1 MPGRNS
7 VPPEKIARVASLQR
21 MVLKHPVT
29 ALVGIR
35 GVPAAALQKMRK
47 DLLERGHPLVVAT
60 NSAIRHALEQ
70 AVKER
75 PSLLP
80 LLDYV
85 TDQTGII
92 SADGNPFSLYQ
103 ELVQTRSPTPA
114 RGGSIA
120 PNDIVVPGGE
130 TPFKP
135 GPIVA
140 ELQHAGFPAVIEKG
154 KVVLKRD
161 SVVAKA
167 GEAISAEKANLLTR
181 LNIFPLEVGLDLR
194 AAVEREAFYA
204 PAVLAVD
211 LAQHRADMVRAYR
224 NALALAVEI
233 GYFTPQ
239 SIPLLLSRA
248 YRGAIAL
255 AVESAYPTAKSLPE
269 ILARAFREAKALQA
283 LTGTPAS

>member
-21 MVLKHPVT
+21 MVLEHPVT

-47 DLLERGHPLVVAT
+47 DLLERGHPLVVAP

-75 PSLLP
+75 PSLQP

-92 SADGNPFSLYQ
+92 SANGNPFSLYQ
-103 ELVQTRSPTPA
+103 ELVHTRSPTPA

-161 SVVAKA
+161 SVIAKA

-194 AAVEREAFYA
+194 AAVERETFYA

-224 NALALAVEI
+224 SALALAVEI

-248 YRGAIAL
+248 YRGAVAL

>member
-1 MPGRNS
+1 MPGRSS
-7 VPPEKIARVASLQR
+7 VPPEKVARVARLQK
-21 MVLKHPVT
+21 MVLAHPVT

-47 DLLERGHPLVVAT
+47 DLLGRGHPLFVAP

-70 AVKER
+70 AAQER
-75 PSLLP
+75 PALRP

-85 TDQTGII
+85 TDQTALIA
-92 SADGNPFSLYQ
+92 ADGNPFSLYR

-114 RGGSIA
+114 RGGAIA

-140 ELQHAGFPAVIEKG
+140 ELQHAGFPAAIEKG

-161 SVVAKA
+161 AVIAKA
-167 GEAISAEKANLLTR
+167 GDVISAEKANLLTR

-194 AAVEREAFYA
+194 AAVERETFYA
-204 PAVLAVD
+204 PSVLAVD
-211 LAQHRADMVRAYR
+211 LNLQRAQLGQAYR
-224 NALALAVEI
+224 SALALAVEI
-233 GYFTPQ
+233 RYFTPQ

-248 YRGAIAL
+248 YRGAVAV

-269 ILARAFREAKALQA
+269 ILARAFREAKALQG
-283 LTGTPAS
+283 LQGTPAS

>member
-1 MPGRNS
+1 MPGRAS
-7 VPPEKIARVASLQR
+7 VPPEKLARVVSLQK
-21 MVLKHPVT
+21 MVLDHPVT

-47 DLLERGHPLVVAT
+47 DLLERGHPLVVAP

-70 AVKER
+70 AAKER
-75 PSLLP
+75 PSLQP

-92 SADGNPFSLYQ
+92 AADGNPFSLYQ

-120 PNDIVVPGGE
+120 PNDILVPGGE
-130 TPFKP
+130 TPFRP

-140 ELQHAGFPAVIEKG
+140 ELQHAGFPAAIEKG
-154 KVVLKRD
+154 KVVLKKD

-167 GEAISAEKANLLTR
+167 GEVLSAEKANLLTR

-194 AAVEREAFYA
+194 AAVERETFYA
-204 PAVLAVD
+204 PNVLAVD
-211 LAQHRADMVRAYR
+211 LAQQRAELARAHLR
-224 NALALAVEI
+224 ALALAVEV
-233 GYFTPQ
+233 GYFTPE
-239 SIPLLLSRA
+239 SIPILLSKA

-255 AVESAYPTAKSLPE
+255 AVESAYPTAATLPE
-269 ILARAFREAKALQA
+269 ILARAFREAKALHD

>member
-1 MPGRNS
+1 MPGRES
-7 VPPEKIARVASLQR
+7 VPPGKIARVTKLQK
-21 MVLKHPVT
+21 MLLEHPVT

-35 GVPAAALQKMRK
+35 GVPASALQKMRK
-47 DLLERGHPLVVAT
+47 DLLDRGHPLVVAP
-60 NSAIRHALEQ
+60 NAAIRHALEQ
-70 AVKER
+70 AAKER
-75 PSLLP
+75 TSLRP

-92 SADGNPFSLYQ
+92 AADGNPFSLYQ

-120 PNDIVVPGGE
+120 PADILVPGGE
-130 TPFKP
+130 TPFKA

-140 ELQHAGFPAVIEKG
+140 ELQHAGFPAAIEKG

-167 GEAISAEKANLLTR
+167 GEVLTAEKANLLTR
-181 LNIFPLEVGLDLR
+181 LNIFPLEVGLELR
-194 AAVEREAFYA
+194 AAVERETFYA
-204 PAVLAVD
+204 PTVLAVD
-211 LAQHRADMVRAYR
+211 LTAQRAAVARAYR
-224 NALALAVEI
+224 SALALAVEI

-239 SIPLLLSRA
+239 TVPILLSKA
-248 YRGAIAL
+248 YRAAIAV

>member
-1 MPGRNS
+1 MPGRTS
-7 VPPEKIARVASLQR
+7 VPPEKIARVASLQK
-21 MVLKHPVT
+21 MVLGHPVT

-47 DLLERGHPLVVAT
+47 DLLERGHPLVVAP
-60 NSAIRHALEQ
+60 NSAIRHAIEQ
-70 AVKER
+70 AAKER
-75 PSLLP
+75 PSLQP

-92 SADGNPFSLYQ
+92 AADGNPFSLYQ

-120 PNDIVVPGGE
+120 PNDILVPGGE
-130 TPFKP
+130 TPFRP

-140 ELQHAGFPAVIEKG
+140 ELQHAGFPAAIEKG
-154 KVVLKRD
+154 KVVLKKD
-161 SVVAKA
+161 SIVAKA
-167 GEAISAEKANLLTR
+167 GEVISSEKANLLTR

-194 AAVEREAFYA
+194 AAVERETFYG
-204 PAVLAVD
+204 PSVLAVD
-211 LAQHRADMVRAYR
+211 LAQQRAALARAHLS
-224 NALALAVEI
+224 ALALAVEI
-233 GYFTPQ
+233 QYFTPE
-239 SIPLLLSRA
+239 SVPILLSRA

-255 AVESAYPTAKSLPE
+255 AVESAYPTATTLPE
-269 ILARAFREAKALQA
+269 ILARAFREAKALHD

>member
-7 VPPEKIARVASLQR
+7 VPPKKIVRVASLQK
-21 MVLKHPVT
+21 MLLDHPVT
-29 ALVGIR
+29 ALVAIR

-47 DLLERGHPLVVAT
+47 DLLGRGHPLVVAP
-60 NSAIRHALEQ
+60 NSAIRHALE
-70 AVKER
+70 AAAKER
-75 PSLLP
+75 PALQP
-80 LLDYV
+80 LLEYV

-92 SADGNPFSLYQ
+92 AADGNPFSLYH

-120 PNDIVVPGGE
+120 PNDILVPGGE
-130 TPFKP
+130 TQFKP

-140 ELQHAGFPAVIEKG
+140 ELQHSGFPAAIEKG
-154 KVVLKRD
+154 KVVLKKD
-161 SVVAKA
+161 AIVAKA
-167 GEAISAEKANLLTR
+167 GEVISAEKASLLTR

-194 AAVEREAFYA
+194 AAVERDTFYA
-204 PAVLAVD
+204 PSVLAVD
-211 LAQHRADMVRAYR
+211 LGQRRADLVRAYR
-224 NALALAVEI
+224 SALALAVEV

-239 SIPLLLSRA
+239 TLPILLSRA
-248 YRGAIAL
+248 YRGAIAV

>member
-7 VPPEKIARVASLQR
+7 VPPEKIARVAKLQR
-21 MVLKHPVT
+21 MLLDHPVT

-47 DLLERGHPLVVAT
+47 DLLARGHPLYVAP

-70 AVKER
+70 AAKER
-75 PSLLP
+75 PSLQP
-80 LLDYV
+80 LLEYV
-85 TDQTGII
+85 TDQTGLIA
-92 SADGNPFSLYQ
+92 ADANPFSLYQ

-120 PNDIVVPGGE
+120 PNDILVPGGE

-140 ELQHAGFPAVIEKG
+140 ELQHAGFPAAIEKG

-167 GEAISAEKANLLTR
+167 GEVISSEKANLLTR
-181 LNIFPLEVGLDLR
+181 LSIFPLEVGLHLR
-194 AAVEREAFYA
+194 AAVERETFYG
-204 PAVLAVD
+204 PRVLAVD
-211 LAQHRADMVRAYR
+211 LAAQRAAFANAHRT
-224 NALALAVEI
+224 ALALALEI
-233 GYFTPQ
+233 GYFTRQ
-239 SIPLLLSRA
+239 TVPLLLNRA
-248 YRGAIAL
+248 YRAALAL
-255 AVESAYPTAKSLPE
+255 AVESAYPTPKSLPQ
-269 ILARAFREAKALQA
+269 ILARAVRDAQA
-283 LTGTPAS
+283 LRALKGTPAS

>member
-7 VPPEKIARVASLQR
+7 VPPEKIARVAKIQR
-21 MVLKHPVT
+21 MLLDHPVT
-29 ALVGIR
+29 ALIGIR

-47 DLLERGHPLVVAT
+47 DLLERGHPLFVAT

-70 AVKER
+70 AAKER
-75 PSLLP
+75 PSLRP

-85 TDQTGII
+85 TDQTGLIA
-92 SADGNPFSLYQ
+92 ADGNPFSLYQ

-120 PNDIVVPGGE
+120 PNDIMVPGGE

-161 SVVAKA
+161 AIVAKA
-167 GEAISAEKANLLTR
+167 GEVISAEKANLLTR
-181 LNIFPLEVGLDLR
+181 LNILPLEVGLDLR
-194 AAVEREAFYA
+194 AAVERETFY
-204 PAVLAVD
+204 PPSVLAVD
-211 LAQHRADMVRAYR
+211 LGQQRAEFARAYR
-224 NALALAVEI
+224 SALALAVEI

-239 SIPLLLSRA
+239 TVPILLSKA
-248 YRGAIAL
+248 YRGAIAV
-255 AVESAYPTAKSLPE
+255 AVESAYPTSKSLPE